1 MGYVLLALPVTR
13 DSSVAHP
20 GPLFDPCAQT
30 WRVLLVAHAT
40 LAHATVLLLDAA
52 HAMATALLLEAA
64 CLTQLGLLDAAH
76 AMALLLEAE
85 TAV

>member
-1 MGYVLLALPVTR
+1 M
-13 DSSVAHP
+13 
-20 GPLFDPCAQT
+20 
-30 WRVLLVAHAT
+30 AHAT
-40 LAHATVLLLDAA
+40 LAHATVLLLLDAA

-85 TAV
+85 TAVV